1 MNSSTYNALQ
11 IFHAIATEGSIA
23 GAARRL
29 QMGSPSVSQ
38 SLKLLE
44 NHIGLPL
51 FHRTTR
57 KMELT
62 EAGQRLIETTKDA
75 LQTLN
80 GAVEAV
86 RDLGGNPK
94 GSVRMTVPHVAYWLL
109 IEPHLGEFAERFPD
123 IQLEISINDGTVDI
137 LQEGFDLGIRFGS
150 QVAENMVAKKL
161 TKPFRLG
168 LYATERYRKR
178 YGLPKNIGGL
188 KSHRLTGFRFTTSNR
203 LFPLS
208 LVQKGENVSVEM
220 PVPMIVNS
228 LIAAKSVIKQ
238 GIAIGRFFEPLMA
251 VQPDRADF
259 LPVLEK
265 HWQTFG
271 ALYLY
276 YPQHSQK
283 AARVRAT
290 VGFLEE
296 KSAFRQPESICK
308 K

>member
-11 IFHAIATEGSIA
+11 IFHAIVAEGSIA

-29 QMGSPSVSQ
+29 EMASPSVSQ
-38 SLKLLE
+38 ALKLLE

-62 EAGQRLIETTKDA
+62 EAGSRLIETTQEA

-86 RDLGGNPK
+86 QDLGGKPK

-137 LQEGFDLGIRFGS
+137 LQEGFDFGIRFGG

-161 TKPFRLG
+161 TEPFRLG
-168 LYATERYRKR
+168 IYATEAYRRR
-178 YGLPKNIGGL
+178 YGLPKNIDDL
-188 KSHRLTGFRFTTSNR
+188 KSHRLTGFRFTASNR

-208 LVQKGENVSVEM
+208 LQKKGETVSVDM
-220 PVPMIVNS
+220 PVPIIVNS

-251 VQPDRADF
+251 VQPDRTDF

-283 AARVRAT
+283 AGRIRAT
-290 VGFLEE
+290 VAFFEE
-296 KSAFRQPESICK
+296 KSTA
-308 K
+308 